1 MEALW
6 VATSFALGLLGR
18 RLGLPPLVGYL
29 VAGFGLASLG
39 IKATDFLHEI
49 AHLGV
54 LLLLFTVGLKLRLGS
69 LIRPEVLGVGG
80 VHLALFGALVAVGL
94 GFGLWGQTGVVVGLA
109 LAFSSTVLA
118 VKILEDKRE
127 LKSFHGR
134 VAVGILVLQD
144 LVAVAVLAV
153 LGVQAPSPWAVL
165 LLLFPLLRPMLVLL
179 LKRVGHD
186 ELQILYGLGLA
197 LIGGQLATMVGL
209 SSELGALLMGALLAG
224 QPQTGELSKSL
235 WSLKEAFLVAFFLEI
250 GLGGLPPV
258 GALPSILLLLLLLP
272 IKWALFFGLFVAFGL
287 RARTAFVASLAL
299 SSYSEFALIV
309 AIPMVEAGRL
319 GSEWTTL
326 IGLTVALSL
335 AIAAPLN
342 RNAHQI
348 YDRLER
354 WLHRFERPVLH
365 PDREP
370 TQLGSARWLVV
381 GMGRTGGAVYKLL
394 DASGERVV
402 GLDSDPAKLEHHR
415 AKKRRVLYG
424 DSEDPEL
431 WDRLATANLK
441 GVLLTMPEIE
451 AKIRAAQGL
460 RQNGFKGIVAAT
472 SFHLEEDPILEQAG
486 VSLIFH
492 PLAEAG
498 EQLGYRALQVHLQAQ
513 TS

>member
-6 VATSFALGLLGR
+6 VATAFALGLLGR

-29 VAGFGLASLG
+29 VAGFALAGLG
-39 IKATDFLHEI
+39 IKATNFLHEV
-49 AHLGV
+49 AHLGI

-80 VHLALFGALVAVGL
+80 VHLSVFGALVALGL
-94 GFGLWGQTGVVVGLA
+94 GFGLGGQTGLIVGLA

-144 LVAVAVLAV
+144 LVAVVLLAV
-153 LGVQAPSPWAVL
+153 LGVKTPSAWAL
-165 LLLFPLLRPMLVLL
+165 LLLLVPLFRPLLIRLL
-179 LKRVGHD
+179 SKVGHD
-186 ELQILYGLGLA
+186 ELQIMFGLGLA
-197 LIGGQLATMVGL
+197 LVGGQLATSVGL
-209 SSELGALLMGALLAG
+209 SSELGALLMGAMLAG
-224 QPQTGELSKSL
+224 QPQSGELGKSL
-235 WSLKEAFLVAFFLEI
+235 WGLKEVFLVAFFLEI
-250 GLGGLPPV
+250 GLGGLPPID
-258 GALPSILLLLLLLP
+258 GLLPILLLVLLLP
-272 IKWALFFGLFVAFGL
+272 IKWGLFFGLFVAFGL

-309 AIPMVEAGRL
+309 AVPMVAAGRI
-319 GSEWTTL
+319 GAEWATL
-326 IGLTVALSL
+326 MGLTIALSL
-335 AIAAPLN
+335 ALAAPLN
-342 RNAHQI
+342 RNAHQL
-348 YDRLER
+348 YDRLESF
-354 WLHRFERPVLH
+354 LQRFERRVQH

-415 AKKRRVLYG
+415 AKSRRVLYG

-431 WDRLATANLK
+431 WDRLATSNLR
-441 GVLLTMPEIE
+441 GVLLTMPEME

-460 RQNGFKGIVAAT
+460 RQNGFTGIIAAT

-492 PLAEAG
+492 PFAEAG
-498 EQLGYRALQVHLQAQ
+498 EQLAQRALQLHLKPQ